1 MCDMHFKIISKNYV
15 IVQPCTTS
23 RAVNTSHYPIQHIR
37 TTSSLIKYAEDSSD
51 DEQFNS
57 GKRRHPRDQIDFDD
71 ASDYDVVDDN
81 TESDGDDDD
90 DDDDDDSDRSIHDD
104 TTESVDGRGASN
116 DMKND
121 VHTAIPSCRKVANME
136 QHKRSTRCNTEASQA
151 VDLNPGKLSRSVKI
165 GCKDGETLF
174 NYHFRC
180 LFAYK
185 EIYGNLLVKQKYVV
199 PWSIDWP
206 EDMWG
211 LKLGNLVS
219 KIRGN
224 SQYKNHTEE
233 LTALGFVFSP

>member
-1 MCDMHFKIISKNYV
+1 M
-15 IVQPCTTS
+15 
-23 RAVNTSHYPIQHIR
+23 
-37 TTSSLIKYAEDSSD
+37 
-51 DEQFNS
+51 
-57 GKRRHPRDQIDFDD
+57 
-71 ASDYDVVDDN
+71 VDDN
-81 TESDGDDDD
+81 TESDGD

-151 VDLNPGKLSRSVKI
+151 VDLNPDKLSRSVKM

-174 NYHFRC
+174 NYRFRC
-180 LFAYK
+180 LFTYK
-185 EIYGNLLVKQKYVV
+185 EIYGNLLVKQRYVV

-211 LKLGNLVS
+211 LKLGTLVS
-219 KIRGN
+219 KIR
-224 SQYKNHTEE
+224 
-233 LTALGFVFSP
+233 